1 MILSLF
7 FSKSHRE
14 FTHSSDLNQIP
25 IEIPFFEVMNVTTFY
40 GLCQTSKSEA
50 AMDLLV
56 LAQHGSNKEARAA
69 LMLGSQRYD
78 AGLQEKVDI
87 LLMVRENPAI
97 TSWGW

>member
-1 MILSLF
+1 MVLSLF
-7 FSKSHRE
+7 LSKSHRE

-25 IEIPFFEVMNVTTFY
+25 IEIPFVEAMNATTFY
-40 GLCQTSKSEA
+40 GSNVKRPTSEA

-87 LLMVRENPAI
+87 HGNQKSCDHQLR
-97 TSWGW
+97 